1 MPKEKLGVFGKL
13 LAKIG
18 KHYYW
23 WKARKMNGL
32 LMSLD
37 FLECMRIIYEYHDN
51 NLPATLQTFK
61 ELGYNAGQQIVYE
74 FLDAGKR
81 IFSKQLEDFP
91 VILES
96 AWYIFMGDH
105 IAGATLLPATGTQP
119 QRLVWRVEKCVFCAG
134 LKGDESIVVNK
145 ETMEW
150 DKTKLTWGSVVCG
163 VMESALQ
170 SILDYVELPYRL
182 TVEETG
188 CIMKGDPYSEY
199 TAYFWSKED

>member
-1 MPKEKLGVFGKL
+1 M

-32 LMSLD
+32 LMALD
-37 FLECMRIIYEYHDN
+37 MLECVRIIYEYHDN
-51 NLPATLQTFK
+51 DLVAALQTFK
-61 ELGYNAGQQIVYE
+61 ELGRNAGQAVIYE

-81 IFSKQLEDFP
+81 IFSQRLEDFP

-105 IAGATLLPATGTQP
+105 VSGADLLPAQGDLP
-119 QRLVWRVEKCVFCAG
+119 QRLVWHVEKCVFCGG
-134 LKGDESIVVNK
+134 LKQDSSIVVNR
-145 ETMEW
+145 ETMDW
-150 DKTKLTWGSVVCG
+150 DNTRLTWGSAVCG

-170 SILDYVELPYRL
+170 AILDYVELPYEI

-188 CIMKGDPYSEY
+188 CIMKGDPFSEY
-199 TAYFWSKED
+199 TAYFWPKQQ